1 MNVNAKHEL
10 QLVNWIQQYTKKKNT
25 SWLICISLRNARL
38 CNFGKAIH
46 VIHHIIRKKKTEKN
60 GMIITEMQRKYLV
73 KSTFIHNKTLSKIE
87 IKWNFLNLTKGAY
100 DNFIANVTSHVKTL
114 RALILK
120 FGTREEFLQL
130 LLLFN
135 LVLEALASSVK
146 Q

>member
-1 MNVNAKHEL
+1 
-10 QLVNWIQQYTKKKNT
+10 
-25 SWLICISLRNARL
+25 
-38 CNFGKAIH
+38 
-46 VIHHIIRKKKTEKN
+46 
-60 GMIITEMQRKYLV
+60 MIITEMQRKYLV